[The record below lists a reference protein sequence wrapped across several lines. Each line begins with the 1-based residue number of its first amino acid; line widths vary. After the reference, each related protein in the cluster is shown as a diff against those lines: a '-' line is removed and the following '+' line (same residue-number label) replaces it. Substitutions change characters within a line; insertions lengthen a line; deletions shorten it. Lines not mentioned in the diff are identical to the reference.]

1 MFIAAKLVFESYIP
15 TSLRKGMWFR
25 QQIVDIIFGNIYR
38 YDKIFEIQKDIAP
51 EETPEFL
58 QQNGYPVKPRIVS
71 ITANPDDKA
80 DVLATEH
87 QIGWWDDGPQS
98 DDLRDIELKDIN
110 LVLSEYDGE
119 LDIEVSLSTIDGE
132 EHLTP
137 VLFMDK
143 VTLCELDAYADQE
156 EDEEDWDD
164 MDDLT
169 DNDEPSDDDTMNG
182 YNREGGISFG
192 NDSTWQGR

>member
-15 TSLRKGMWFR
+15 EKLTKGMWFK
-25 QQIVDIIFGNIYR
+25 QQIIDIIFGSVYK
-38 YDKIFEIQKDIAP
+38 YEKIFTMDSVLPLSSEDFDSFVQVH
-51 EETPEFL
+51 
-58 QQNGYPVKPRIVS
+58 GYPVRPKIVS

-119 LDIEVSLSTIDGE
+119 LDIEMSLSIIDGE

-143 VTLCELDAYADQE
+143 VTLCELDAYADEE
-156 EDEEDWDD
+156 EDEEDLDD

-169 DNDEPSDDDTMNG
+169 DYDDDRCPK
-182 YNREGGISFG
+182 Y
-192 NDSTWQGR
+192 DSDHNTE